1 VENFFGTNPSIFTQG
16 LLVGSKSGNTFTF
29 THPQNPTPAIGLTA
43 HYTWSKDFADF
54 LASGATD
61 GEGTKVDFTTQLN
74 TPSLGITTVT
84 AAITGTSTS
93 KLFLRVNVTQ
103 P

>member
-1 VENFFGTNPSIFTQG
+1 MKTK
-16 LLVGSKSGNTFTF
+16 SKTVSL
-29 THPQNPTPAIGLTA
+29 IDRLKRLTA
-43 HYTWSKDFADF
+43 NYGWSKDSANF
-54 LASGATD
+54 LASGATN
-61 GEGTKVDFTTQLN
+61 GAGTKVDFTTQLN

-93 KLFLRVNVTQ
+93 KLFVRVNVTQ